1 MSKGRGILG
10 ERSMMRLCMLL
21 MNLVFRKEVPRMIE
35 LYAVLIINRKRTFAQ
50 VPARYQDAVRQ
61 LLADAGLDENGDP
74 IQP

>member
-1 MSKGRGILG
+1 
-10 ERSMMRLCMLL
+10 MMRLCMLL
-21 MNLVFRKEVPRMIE
+21 MSWVFRKEVSRMIE
-35 LYAVLIINRKRTFAQ
+35 LYAVLIINGKRTFAQ

>member
-1 MSKGRGILG
+1 MSVLLFIL
-10 ERSMMRLCMLL
+10 ETMLTL
-21 MNLVFRKEVPRMIE
+21 IYRKENTRMIE
-35 LYAVLIINRKRTFAQ
+35 LYAVLIINGKRTFAQ